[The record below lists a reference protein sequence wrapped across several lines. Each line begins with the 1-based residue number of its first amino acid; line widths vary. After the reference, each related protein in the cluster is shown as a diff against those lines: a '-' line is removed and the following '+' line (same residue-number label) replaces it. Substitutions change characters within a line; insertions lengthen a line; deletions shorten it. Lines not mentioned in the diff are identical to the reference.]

1 MEVYPIAGEYKL
13 SGIWLGID
21 TTSSMGGVALLKDG
35 VLLTE
40 SILPVTGFHSEK
52 ILPAVE
58 EALKNSGISGND
70 LSGIGVSLGPGSYTG
85 LRIGLSTVLGLS
97 AGWEVPVKGVSTL
110 RVIAALLPE
119 GPVLS
124 CIRARTGEVFAGIF
138 SSPDPLSE
146 EIIPQSLY
154 SAKAFEELV
163 SDSTYSA
170 IGSGRSEI
178 ACKELKWVHPLLDHP
193 RSSIVAVCA
202 CSLADRD
209 GFDKS
214 IEPLYLRE
222 FNQRIFS
229 E

>member
-1 MEVYPIAGEYKL
+1 M

-52 ILPAVE
+52 ILPAIE
-58 EALKNSGISGND
+58 KALKELDICGRD

-110 RVIAALLPE
+110 RVIAASLPE
-119 GPVLS
+119 GPVLG
-124 CIRARTGEVFAGIF
+124 CVKARTGEVFAGAF
-138 SSPDPLSE
+138 SSPDPLSQ

-154 SAKAFEELV
+154 SAEVLEELV
-163 SDSTYSA
+163 SDRIFSA
-170 IGSGRSEI
+170 AGSGRSEI
-178 ACKELKWVHPLLDHP
+178 TCPALRWIHPLLDHP
-193 RSSIVAVCA
+193 RSSIVAACA
-202 CSLADRD
+202 CSLAGRY
-209 GFDKS
+209 GFDKDV
-214 IEPLYLRE
+214 EPLYLRE
-222 FNQRIFS
+222 FNQRVFPK
-229 E
+229 